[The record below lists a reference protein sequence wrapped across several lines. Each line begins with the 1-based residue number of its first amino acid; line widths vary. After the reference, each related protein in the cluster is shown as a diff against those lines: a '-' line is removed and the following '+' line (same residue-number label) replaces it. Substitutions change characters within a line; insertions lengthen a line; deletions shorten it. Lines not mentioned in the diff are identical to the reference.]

1 MIKSRY
7 RSILALLALLVI
19 ILIFFSKILF
29 SNLVIAR
36 GDIFLF
42 FFPYWEAASR
52 AVKAGALPNWNDSLF
67 MGAPLLA
74 NSQVGFFY
82 PLNWLVWLFFD
93 TPKALTISIVLH
105 IIVAGV
111 GAYLLGRKCL
121 KLGQIGSL
129 IVAVLFSLG
138 GYFTSQVEH
147 INQLQGMAWLPWFC
161 LVQCGWIRKEFSWR
175 KAASP
180 ALAFAILLTF
190 QILAGHT
197 QTTFITLAA
206 LLLWSITE
214 SILNEKGVG
223 DNRIS
228 RKLRITSFFRRLLFA
243 MLPLIIGGLI
253 ALLISSVQLLP
264 TFELISQSTRQ
275 GGLPASEVLS
285 FSLHPLILTRA
296 LLPVF
301 EIPIFSEYV
310 AGLPIIALVLAFL
323 AAWYGRG
330 QRGPMIA
337 LILMVSGL
345 LLALGAF
352 NPIYHVFARLPVFNL
367 FRAPARWLI
376 LYTLGASM
384 LAGIGWQY
392 LADSIRGEKESFK
405 ISSLRRPLTIAL
417 ALILILMVWGVISV
431 LLSRYL
437 PVSKE
442 APIQMPSM
450 RSWIAWLV
458 ELAIV
463 GGLLIIFSRRRS
475 TYLLFLIPIILVVI
489 LYLGSRQLPYNS
501 PTTPEAYSD
510 LRPPIARLLASEE
523 CAAPDSCQ
531 APGGRLLSMSE
542 IFFDLGDQEE
552 INSIYEDQ
560 LSEQAQYDYT
570 VAIKQKEVLG
580 PNLPLAFGLQS
591 VDGFDGGLLPL
602 KNFSEITK
610 LLLQAG
616 AESSDGRLR
625 EFMTEV
631 PKDRWLDLFNVR
643 YLITDKVGDQWRED
657 VFFDLQNPA
666 LLLPGGSPVP
676 VGYLPSFEATEAWMI
691 SSGDPGFLQVVT
703 RDGESWTIEPEA
715 EAGDLIRF
723 RWPRPAVANV
733 INLLPCNVEIRTAD
747 RCQEAWEA
755 KALSLVDGRDES
767 FYPLA
772 LGLYRII
779 HSGDVKIYE
788 NLDVLPRSFL
798 VNEWAYAPDIE
809 GSLDRMGED
818 GFDPR
823 TQAVLI
829 GDGENSDNQNGE
841 GRVSF
846 NYYKPGDVSL
856 NVTSN
861 KPSLLILTD
870 SIYPGWKATIDG
882 AKVEIYQTDINFR
895 GVMVPEGEHIVKFS
909 YEPRSQKLGIIF
921 SIIGLLGFIVLGV
934 FTRLGS
940 REN

>member
-1 MIKSRY
+1 M
-7 RSILALLALLVI
+7 ALLVI
-19 ILIFFSKILF
+19 ILISFSKIIF

-36 GDIFLF
+36 GDTLLF
-42 FFPYWEAASR
+42 FFPYWEAAS
-52 AVKAGALPNWNDSLF
+52 KALIAGVLPIWNDSLF

-74 NSQVGFFY
+74 NSQVGLFY
-82 PLNWLVWLFFD
+82 PLNWLVWLFLD

-105 IIVAGV
+105 IVVAGA

-121 KLGQIGSL
+121 KLGQIGSF
-129 IVAVLFSLG
+129 IVGVLFALG

-161 LVQCGWIRKEFSWR
+161 LVQCDWLRKEFSWR
-175 KAASP
+175 KAAFP
-180 ALAFAILLTF
+180 TLAFVILLAL
-190 QILAGHT
+190 QLLAGHA
-197 QTTFITLAA
+197 QTTFITLAT

-214 SILNEKGVG
+214 TILNEKIVD
-223 DNRIS
+223 DNTIF
-228 RKLRITSFFRRLLFA
+228 RKLRVSSFFRRLLFS
-243 MLPLIIGGLI
+243 MLPLIIGGI
-253 ALLISSVQLLP
+253 VALLISSVQLLP
-264 TFELISQSTRQ
+264 TIELISQSTRQ
-275 GGLPASEVLS
+275 GGLPVSEVLS

-301 EIPIFSEYV
+301 ETPIFSEYV

-323 AAWYGRG
+323 GIWYGRG
-330 QRGPMIA
+330 QRGPMIS

-345 LLALGAF
+345 LLALGVF
-352 NPIYHVFARLPVFNL
+352 NPIYHVLARFPIFNL
-367 FRAPARWLI
+367 FRATARWLI
-376 LYTLGASM
+376 LYALGASM

-392 LADSIRGEKESFK
+392 LADSINGEKESFR
-405 ISSLRRPLTIAL
+405 ISSLRRPLTMAL

-431 LLSRYL
+431 VLSRYV

-442 APIQMPSM
+442 APIQMPLM

-463 GGLLIIFSRRRS
+463 GALLFILSRRRS
-475 TYLLFLIPIILVVI
+475 TYLLFLLPIILIVI
-489 LYLGSRQLPYNS
+489 LYLGTRQLPYNS

-510 LRPPIARLLASEE
+510 LRPPIARLLASEK
-523 CAAPDSCQ
+523 CVAADSCQ
-531 APGGRLLSMSE
+531 APAGRLLSMSE
-542 IFFDLGDQEE
+542 IFFDVGDQEE
-552 INSIYEDQ
+552 ISSIYEDQ

-580 PNLPLAFGLQS
+580 PNLPLAYGLTS

-602 KNFSEITK
+602 KNFNEVTK

-625 EFMTEV
+625 EFMTEA
-631 PKDRWLDLFNVR
+631 PEDRWLDLFNVR
-643 YLITDKVGDQWRED
+643 YLITDKVGDQWRD
-657 VFFDLQNPA
+657 DIFFDLQNPA
-666 LLLPGGSPVP
+666 LLIPDGSPVP

-703 RDGESWTIEPEA
+703 QDGESWIIKPEE

-723 RWPRPAVANV
+723 HWPEPAVARV
-733 INLLPCNVEIRTAD
+733 INLLPCNVEIGTAE

-755 KALSLVDGRDES
+755 SALSLVDSRDES
-767 FYPLA
+767 FFPLT

-788 NLDVLPRSFL
+788 NLDVLPRAFL
-798 VNEWAYAPDIE
+798 VNKWTYAPDIE
-809 GSLDRMGED
+809 ESLDRMNDAE
-818 GFDPR
+818 FNPR

-829 GDGENSDNQNGE
+829 GDGENNEIQNGE

-856 NVTSN
+856 NVRSN
-861 KPSLLILTD
+861 KASLLILTD
-870 SIYPGWKATIDG
+870 SIYPGWRATIDG
-882 AKVEIYQTDINFR
+882 ANVEILQTDINFR
-895 GVMVPEGEHIVKFS
+895 GVMVQEGDHIVNFS
-909 YEPRSQKLGIIF
+909 FEPRSQKLGTIF
-921 SIIGLLGFIVLGV
+921 SIIGLLCLIALGI
-934 FTRLGS
+934 FTRLGHLD
-940 REN
+940 NK

>member
-1 MIKSRY
+1 
-7 RSILALLALLVI
+7 
-19 ILIFFSKILF
+19 
-29 SNLVIAR
+29 
-36 GDIFLF
+36 
-42 FFPYWEAASR
+42 
-52 AVKAGALPNWNDSLF
+52 

-74 NSQVGFFY
+74 NSQVGLFY
-82 PLNWLVWLFFD
+82 PLNWLVWLFLD
-93 TPKALTISIVLH
+93 TPRALTISIVLH
-105 IIVAGV
+105 IIVAGS

-121 KLGQIGSL
+121 TLGQIGSL
-129 IVAVLFSLG
+129 IVGVLFALG

-180 ALAFAILLTF
+180 AMVFAILLTL
-190 QILAGHT
+190 QLLAGHS
-197 QTTFITLAA
+197 QTTFITLAT
-206 LLLWSITE
+206 LLLWSIIE
-214 SILNEKGVG
+214 SILNEKRV
-223 DNRIS
+223 DNITISRRLRIS
-228 RKLRITSFFRRLLFA
+228 SFFRRLLNS
-243 MLPLIIGGLI
+243 MLPLIIGGVI
-253 ALLISSVQLLP
+253 ALLVSSIQLLP

-296 LLPVF
+296 LLPGF
-301 EIPIFSEYV
+301 ETPIFSEYV
-310 AGLPIIALVLAFL
+310 AGLPIIALVLAVL
-323 AAWYGRG
+323 AVWYGRG
-330 QRGPMIA
+330 QRGPMIS
-337 LILMVSGL
+337 LILMITGL

-352 NPIYHVFARLPVFNL
+352 NPIYHVLARLPVINL
-367 FRAPARWLI
+367 FRVPARWLI

-392 LADSIRGEKESFK
+392 LADSIKGEKESFK

-417 ALILILMVWGVISV
+417 GLILILMLWGVISV
-431 LLSRYL
+431 VLSRYV

-450 RSWIAWLV
+450 RSWIAWMV

-463 GGLLIIFSRRRS
+463 GVSLFFLSWRRS
-475 TYLLFLIPIILVVI
+475 TYLLFLIPIILIVI
-489 LYLGSRQLPYNS
+489 LYLGTRQLPYNN

-510 LRPPIARLLASEE
+510 LRPPIARLLASEK
-523 CAAPDSCQ
+523 CAASDSCQ

-542 IFFDLGDQEE
+542 IFFDVGDQEE

-560 LSEQAQYDYT
+560 LSEQALYDYT

-580 PNLPLAFGLQS
+580 PNLPLAYGLTS

-610 LLLQAG
+610 LMLQAG

-631 PKDRWLDLFNVR
+631 PEDRWLDLFNVR

-666 LLLPGGSPVP
+666 LLIPDGSPVP

-703 RDGESWTIEPEA
+703 RDGESWTIKPEA

-723 RWPRPAVANV
+723 HWPEPAVASV
-733 INLLPCNVEIRTAD
+733 INLLPCNVELGTAE
-747 RCQEAWEA
+747 RCQEVWEA
-755 KALSLVDGRDES
+755 KALSLVDSRDES
-767 FYPLA
+767 FFPLA

-809 GSLDRMGED
+809 GSLDRMSDAE
-818 GFDPR
+818 FDPR
-823 TQAVLI
+823 TQAILI
-829 GDGENSDNQNGE
+829 GDGENGEIQNGE

-846 NYYKPGDVSL
+846 NYYKPGDISL
-856 NVTSN
+856 NVASN

-882 AKVEIYQTDINFR
+882 ANVEIHQADIYFR

-909 YEPRSQKLGIIF
+909 YEPTSQKLGINF
-921 SIIGLLGFIVLGV
+921 SIIGLLCLVVLGLI
-934 FTRLGS
+934 TRLGH